1 MQLELAFMENVRR
14 KFYLE
19 KYVSLIV
26 RIHRQLKLTS
36 WSLRSVALE
45 IEKAKKRFT
54 HNVNWRASK

>member
-36 WSLRSVALE
+36 WSLQSVALE